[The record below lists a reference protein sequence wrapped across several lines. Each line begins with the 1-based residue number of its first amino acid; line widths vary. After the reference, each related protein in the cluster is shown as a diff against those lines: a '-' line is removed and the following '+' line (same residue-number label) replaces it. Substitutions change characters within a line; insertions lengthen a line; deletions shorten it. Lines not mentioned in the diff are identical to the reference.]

1 MDEEARRFRIS
12 REENRLRSIEPQRVG
27 REKSRVFVVEAELVA
42 PRNVAGGLDEEEAR
56 AVIGLEGAAHF
67 RWAMEPWAAGVNEAR
82 RLLTDVTVKIAVIF
96 YSMYG
101 NTAALAKAV
110 GEGATEVGAEL
121 RLRQVEELIAK
132 EVIEKNPK
140 LAQAKKKLAS
150 IPIATNDDL
159 LWADGVLFGTPTRY
173 GNMCAQLKQFIDQ
186 TGKLWLSGKLVGKVA
201 GVFCS
206 TSTLHGGQETT
217 LVSMMIPLFH
227 LGFIV
232 HGLPYAEVEQMS
244 MQEIHG
250 GSPYGASSVSGPD
263 ADRMPTEI
271 DLTLARALGRRV
283 AIAAGKL
290 RS

>member
-1 MDEEARRFRIS
+1 
-12 REENRLRSIEPQRVG
+12 
-27 REKSRVFVVEAELVA
+27 
-42 PRNVAGGLDEEEAR
+42 
-56 AVIGLEGAAHF
+56 
-67 RWAMEPWAAGVNEAR
+67 

-173 GNMCAQLKQFIDQ
+173 GNMRAQLKQF
-186 TGKLWLSGKLVGKVA
+186 
-201 GVFCS
+201 
-206 TSTLHGGQETT
+206 
-217 LVSMMIPLFH
+217 
-227 LGFIV
+227 
-232 HGLPYAEVEQMS
+232 
-244 MQEIHG
+244 
-250 GSPYGASSVSGPD
+250 
-263 ADRMPTEI
+263 
-271 DLTLARALGRRV
+271 
-283 AIAAGKL
+283 
-290 RS
+290 

>member
-1 MDEEARRFRIS
+1 
-12 REENRLRSIEPQRVG
+12 
-27 REKSRVFVVEAELVA
+27 
-42 PRNVAGGLDEEEAR
+42 
-56 AVIGLEGAAHF
+56 
-67 RWAMEPWAAGVNEAR
+67 MEPWAAGVNEAR